1 MLFLMKKILYWLE
14 KYEMDGQTITRRK
27 DQTLGERAV
36 MEVSMENS
44 GATGNQSSS
53 RL

>member
-1 MLFLMKKILYWLE
+1 MVRK
-14 KYEMDGQTITRRK
+14 TIARRK
-27 DQTLGERAV
+27 DQTLGEQAV

-44 GATGNQSSS
+44 AATGNQSSS